1 MPTGSRVFED
11 KEIAGEISKLIFD
24 VGAQLNAS
32 LLRVQERCPNGEFE
46 AYRAV
51 IGRVMGDM
59 FVEVSMPIFSRHP
72 ELEPPE
78 LK

>member
-1 MPTGSRVFED
+1 MFE
-11 KEIAGEISKLIFD
+11 L
-24 VGAQLNAS
+24 GAQLNGS

-46 AYRAV
+46 AHRAV
-51 IGRVMGDM
+51 VGPLMGEM
-59 FVEVSMPIFSRHP
+59 FVEVSMPIFSQHP

>member
-1 MPTGSRVFED
+1 MFKD
-11 KEIAGEISKLIFD
+11 KEIAGEISKLMFD

-32 LLRVQERCPNGEFE
+32 LLRVQERCPNSEFE
-46 AYRAV
+46 AYCAV
-51 IGRVMGDM
+51 IGRVMGEM
-59 FVEVSMPIFSRHP
+59 FVEVSMPIFSQHP